1 METSPNHLKNAAP
14 EFNVSY
20 PSMNGGIAGLL
31 KVPDCIAACER
42 GKVTSKLLV
51 EKQLS
56 NFLRIQRTTICKLA
70 KDNVESLEK

>member
-42 GKVTSKLLV
+42 GKATSKLLV

-56 NFLRIQRTTICKLA
+56 NF
-70 KDNVESLEK
+70 